1 VHGAAFDIAGKG
13 IANPLATISAVGLM
27 LDHLGE
33 SDAARKVESAVMQ
46 SLEERKVVTGD
57 LGGNAT
63 TKAVGDEVVRLM
75 SGQ

>member
-1 VHGAAFDIAGKG
+1 
-13 IANPLATISAVGLM
+13 M

-63 TKAVGDEVVRLM
+63 TKDVGDEVVRLM